1 MRYLKWAWLASL
13 AVVLLV
19 VAMANRGEVTLR
31 LLPEEIGT
39 FAGIE
44 WTVQL
49 PLFLV
54 IFLGIVGGLM
64 IGFIWEW
71 FREHKHRMEATR
83 QGREARKLQR
93 EVEALKSDKRKSR
106 GEDDVLALLDDPR

>member
-19 VAMANRGEVTLR
+19 VAMANRDNVTLR

-39 FAGIE
+39 FAGVT
-44 WTVQL
+44 WTVEL

-93 EVEALKSDKRKSR
+93 EVEALKSDKRKAR